1 MHYCDSSD
9 RIHLLWVRR
18 TYELSK
24 HKEVQSWQSAVFV
37 EKALISETMWVILIE
52 DLIEC
57 GNQTSRKLNVMLMV
71 LINHYTFVL
80 LVWDP
85 TKLKEHKKKHWGDWQ
100 ISASHFCFI
109 RQTYIYLF
117 SLYLAAYSYLTF
129 LMIYNTMYSQA
140 A

>member
-1 MHYCDSSD
+1 MHYWDSSD

-24 HKEVQSWQSAVFV
+24 RKEVQSWQSAVFV

-85 TKLKEHKKKHWGDWQ
+85 TKLKEHKKKHWSDWQ
-100 ISASHFCFI
+100 RPASHFC
-109 RQTYIYLF
+109 IYQGIFLLF
-117 SLYLAAYSYLTF
+117 FSYLIIKIINLPDF
-129 LMIYNTMYSQA
+129 YFSWAIEG
-140 A
+140 

>member
-1 MHYCDSSD
+1 MHYWDSSD

-100 ISASHFCFI
+100 ISASHFCI
-109 RQTYIYLF
+109 YQTNLHLF
-117 SLYLAAYSYLTF
+117 VFTIPGSLLLSHFSHDLQ
-129 LMIYNTMYSQA
+129 YNV
-140 A
+140 